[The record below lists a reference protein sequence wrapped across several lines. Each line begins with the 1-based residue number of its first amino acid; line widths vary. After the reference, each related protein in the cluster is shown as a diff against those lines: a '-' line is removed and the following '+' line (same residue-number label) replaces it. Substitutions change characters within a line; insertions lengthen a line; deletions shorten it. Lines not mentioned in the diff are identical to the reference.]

1 MCVCMY
7 ARVGLITGKSSGL
20 MNGPINEDMQL
31 LEIFDDCISFDAL
44 QVPPLNN
51 LDAET
56 VYVFPGSASL
66 LTQDKLLSV

>member
-1 MCVCMY
+1 
-7 ARVGLITGKSSGL
+7 